1 MRDFLFDIGTAGL
14 FAYLVHKKISSPFK
28 NLVENMN
35 RIAAGDLNTRISI
48 DSPNEVYLIGS
59 TFNVMVN
66 ICKRCRRIEQKWKR
80 TIGFCI
86 PILPMT

>member
-35 RIAAGDLNTRISI
+35 RIY
-48 DSPNEVYLIGS
+48 EIGEMKGS
-59 TFNVMVN
+59 CV
-66 ICKRCRRIEQKWKR
+66 CRGNMETYW
-80 TIGFCI
+80 
-86 PILPMT
+86 